1 MPAVPG
7 RHGRHLIHHFRLK
20 EICKDISAMWR
31 DQCDISL
38 QGCQN
43 VAFGSTASMA
53 ELPESL
59 ELQVPPVESETRVG
73 HRQAICVLTSPPV
86 TCPAPPPPPPHT
98 SEPLWQQNRRFS
110 GRREKS
116 LGFWVHV
123 MFACGENCVCMG
135 GETEE
140 ACLDYISPGLS

>member
-1 MPAVPG
+1 MPSVPG

-20 EICKDISAMWR
+20 DICKDISAMWH

-73 HRQAICVLTSPPV
+73 HRQANLCFNKPSSDL
-86 TCPAPPPPPPHT
+86 PAGSPPPPYFRT
-98 SEPLWQQNRRFS
+98 TVTAE
-110 GRREKS
+110 
-116 LGFWVHV
+116 
-123 MFACGENCVCMG
+123 
-135 GETEE
+135 
-140 ACLDYISPGLS
+140 